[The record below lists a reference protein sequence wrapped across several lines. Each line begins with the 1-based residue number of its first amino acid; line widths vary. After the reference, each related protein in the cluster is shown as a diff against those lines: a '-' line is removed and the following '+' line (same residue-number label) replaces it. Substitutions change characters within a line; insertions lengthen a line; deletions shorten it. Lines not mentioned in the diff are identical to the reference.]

1 MFSAS
6 YGLDC
11 DIMLLQ
17 NSPLEDRAIYMI
29 KFQVCSKT
37 RLQCWGD

>member
-1 MFSAS
+1 MFPSS

-17 NSPLEDRAIYMI
+17 NAPLEDRAIYMI
-29 KFQVCSKT
+29 KFQVC
-37 RLQCWGD
+37 